1 MRRISLLLLL
11 AICTGPRFAPAA
23 EKKVDFNRDIRP
35 ILSENCF
42 QCHGFDEK
50 ARQAELRLDT
60 ADSALAKH
68 DDVIPIVPRHPEQ
81 SELWRRITADDESE
95 IMPPPDSHR
104 VLKPEQKET
113 LKHWIEQGA
122 QYAKHWSFI
131 PPVKAEIPEVSDKKW
146 PQNEID
152 NFILAR
158 LDVEKLSH
166 SPEADR
172 RTLIRRLSLDL
183 TGLPPAAAEVEAF
196 ASDKDPHAYEKLVD

>member
-1 MRRISLLLLL
+1 MQRTFLFSLLTFSLFV
-11 AICTGPRFAPAA
+11 ATAAAA
-23 EKKVDFNRDIRP
+23 EKKLDFNRDIRP

-50 ARQAELRLDT
+50 ARKAELRLDM

-68 DDVIPIVPRHPEQ
+68 DDVTPIVPSHPEQ
-81 SELWRRITADDESE
+81 SELWRRITTDDESE
-95 IMPPPDSHR
+95 MMPPPDSHR

-131 PPVKAEIPEVSDKKW
+131 SPVKSEIPDVSDNKW
-146 PQNEID
+146 PRNEID

-158 LDVEKLSH
+158 LDAEKLSH
-166 SPEADR
+166 TSEAD
-172 RTLIRRLSLDL
+172 
-183 TGLPPAAAEVEAF
+183 
-196 ASDKDPHAYEKLVD
+196 